1 MSENS
6 NSVIGNASEIIER
19 FGGIRPMSTKT
30 GIPVTTIQGWK
41 QRNAIPA
48 NRRNELIDAANQH
61 GIMLGRLLIDIAG
74 EKIEELSVGEEKI
87 LQKEKI
93 EASLLDPELR
103 PASNTATLIA
113 ATSLI
118 LVAALAGT
126 IFAVAPKFSKVT
138 EQDSRIRELEQ
149 QIAAMQ
155 NAKNT
160 VLEERQA
167 AQIKATIDN
176 LEGKVGALADQA
188 KSVAGVV
195 DDLKEGTIP
204 QRLSKIESRVG
215 GLLEQTSSFSLQ
227 GIVGK
232 FQNLQS
238 TPEGQGQIQGLMSTF
253 TTATENMS
261 ATEDISLTF
270 AKLKETNP
278 HVAETFKDVAPE
290 DMKAAVM
297 LLGMTQL
304 RESLARDNASFDQDL
319 QILKSTVDKDNVELL
334 AALDRLAPRAKMG
347 ILTPSGLSKEL
358 RGLTGDIVSASLTG
372 QDVSVEDR
380 VLARFGDVLKVEKNG
395 QLISGTQ
402 TQMTIDAAQK
412 KLDSGDV
419 AGAVVLLQQIQ
430 GPAAEKTKPILESA
444 QATLFAGQLKNMLG
458 SNITQTLRNVT
469 GKSSPYTNNGGMGQ
483 ILDNVKSMGDGL
495 SGGL

>member
-6 NSVIGNASEIIER
+6 NSVIGNASDIIDR

-74 EKIEELSVGEEKI
+74 EKIEEISIQEEKEI
-87 LQKEKI
+87 QKEKI
-93 EASLLDPELR
+93 EASKLDPELR
-103 PASNTATLIA
+103 PASNSATLIA
-113 ATSLI
+113 AGALI
-118 LVAALAGT
+118 LVAALGGT
-126 IFAVAPKFSKVT
+126 ILAVAPKFSLVT
-138 EQDSRIRELEQ
+138 EQDNRIKQLEQ

-155 NAKNT
+155 SAKNT
-160 VLEERQA
+160 VLEEEQA

-195 DDLKEGTIP
+195 DDLKTGTIT
-204 QRLSKIESRVG
+204 QRLAKIEGRVG
-215 GLLEQTSSFSLQ
+215 GLLDQKSAFSLQ
-227 GIVGK
+227 SVVGK

-253 TTATENMS
+253 TSATEKITE
-261 ATEDISLTF
+261 TEDISSTF

-334 AALDRLAPRAKMG
+334 AAIDRLAPRAKMG

-358 RGLTGDIVSASLTG
+358 RGLTGEIVSASLTG
-372 QDVSVEDR
+372 QDISVEDR
-380 VLARFGDVLKVEKNG
+380 ALARFSDVIKVEKNG
-395 QLISGTQ
+395 QQISGTQ
-402 TQMTIDAAQK
+402 TQITIAAAQK
-412 KLDSGDV
+412 KLDAGDV
-419 AGAVVLLQQIQ
+419 EGAVALLRQIQ

-444 QATLFAGQLKNMLG
+444 QATMFASQLKGILG
-458 SNITQTLRNVT
+458 QNITQTLRGAT
-469 GKSSPYTNNGGMGQ
+469 GKSAPHVNNGGLGQ
-483 ILDNVKSMGDGL
+483 ILDQVKTMGNGI